1 MRSNFLK
8 ATKTNTM
15 KTFNLVILFFA
26 TLVMIS
32 CEKKSDQVTNPK
44 DYNVFLEMKENKSL
58 DFAKY
63 EIDFWQKK
71 FDAAPNQITYLS
83 QIASN
88 YSKLFEITGN
98 INDLYKTEEL
108 LLKSN
113 ETFKYSQV
121 GTIRSLG
128 RNYISQHRFKEA
140 LVLANKALSIGEGM
154 KETQKLLFDVN
165 MELGNYTEAQKN
177 LNALTDSKDFDYL
190 IRISKWNDHL
200 GDLKTAISFMEKAKE
215 VAVKND
221 NKALKIWTFSNLGD
235 LNGHAGNIKKSY
247 DYYLKTLAVEPNNSY
262 ALKGIAWIAF
272 SHEKN
277 TNEAKRI
284 IDAVSKKHNSPDFY
298 LLKAEIA
305 EYEKNTVD
313 ENQNLMS
320 YFKMLTNNNYGAMYN
335 KYNTLIYADN
345 KSTSSKALEIAK
357 IEVEHRPTPDSYDLL
372 AWAYYNL
379 GDTKKALEIAQKY
392 VENKSFEPEL
402 NYHLAMIYKAN
413 NLEDKVKPIKK
424 ELQSSLY
431 ELGPIF
437 EQKINNL

>member
-1 MRSNFLK
+1 
-8 ATKTNTM
+8 M
-15 KTFNLVILFFA
+15 KKFNLLMLFFA

-44 DYNVFLEMKENKSL
+44 DYNAFLEMKENKSL
-58 DFAKY
+58 DFAKS

-71 FDAAPNQITYLS
+71 FDATPNQITYLS

-113 ETFKYSQV
+113 QAFRYSQV

-140 LVLANKALSIGEGM
+140 LVLANKALAIGEGM

-177 LNALTDSKDFDYL
+177 LNSLTDTKDFDYL

-200 GDLKTAISFMEKAKE
+200 GDLKTAISFMEKAKD
-215 VAVKND
+215 VAIKND
-221 NKALKIWTFSNLGD
+221 NKALKIWTLSNLGD
-235 LNGHAGNIKKSY
+235 LNGHAGNIKTSY
-247 DYYLKTLAVEPNNSY
+247 DYYLKTLEIEPNNSY
-262 ALKGIAWIAF
+262 ALKGIAWITF

-277 TNEAKRI
+277 TTEAKRI
-284 IDAVSKKHNSPDFY
+284 IDIISKKHNSPDFY

-305 EYEKNTVD
+305 GYEKNTVA

-320 YFKMLTNNNYGAMYN
+320 YFKMLTSNNYGAMYN
-335 KYNTLIYADN
+335 KYNTLIYAEDKTTAN
-345 KSTSSKALEIAK
+345 KALEIAK

-372 AWAYYNL
+372 AWSYFNL
-379 GDTKKALEIAQKY
+379 GDKKKALEIIQKY
-392 VENKSFEPEL
+392 VADKSFEPEL
-402 NYHLAMIYKAN
+402 NYHLATIYKAN
-413 NLEDKVKPIKK
+413 NLEGKVVPIKK
-424 ELQSSLY
+424 ELQSSIY
-431 ELGPIF
+431 ELGPVF

>member
-1 MRSNFLK
+1 
-8 ATKTNTM
+8 M
-15 KTFNLVILFFA
+15 KTFNLVILFFT

-32 CEKKSDQVTNPK
+32 CEKKSEQITNPK
-44 DYNVFLEMKENKSL
+44 DYNAFLEMKENKSL
-58 DFAKY
+58 DFAKS

-88 YSKLFEITGN
+88 YSKLFEMTGN

-113 ETFKYSQV
+113 EAFKYSYV

-140 LVLANKALSIGEGM
+140 LVLANKALAIGEGM

-177 LNALTDSKDFDYL
+177 LNALTDTKDFDYL

-200 GDLKTAISFMEKAKE
+200 GDLKTAISFMEKARDI
-215 VAVKND
+215 AVTND
-221 NKALKIWTFSNLGD
+221 NKGLKIWTFSNLGD
-235 LNGHAGNIKKSY
+235 LNGHAGNIKTSY

-277 TNEAKRI
+277 TTEAKRI
-284 IDAVSKKHNSPDFY
+284 IDVVSKKHNSPDFY
-298 LLKAEIA
+298 LLKSQIA
-305 EYEKNTVD
+305 QYEKNSND
-313 ENQNLMS
+313 EKQNLMS
-320 YFKMLTNNNYGAMYN
+320 YFKMLTNHNYGAMYN

-345 KSTSSKALEIAK
+345 KSTVSKALEIAK
-357 IEVEHRPTPDSYDLL
+357 IEIDHRPTPDSYDLL
-372 AWAYYNL
+372 AWSYYNL
-379 GDTKKALEIAQKY
+379 GDSKKALEIEEKY
-392 VENKSFEPEL
+392 VVGKSFEPKL
-402 NYHLAMIYKAN
+402 NFHLATIYKAN
-413 NLEDKVKPIKK
+413 NLLAKVAPIKK
-424 ELQSSLY
+424 ELLASTF
-431 ELGPIF
+431 ELGPVL
-437 EQKINNL
+437 EQKINKL

>member
-1 MRSNFLK
+1 
-8 ATKTNTM
+8 M
-15 KTFNLVILFFA
+15 KTFNLVILIFA

-32 CEKKSDQVTNPK
+32 CEKKSDQITNPK
-44 DYNVFLEMKENKSL
+44 DYNAFLEMKENKSL
-58 DFAKY
+58 DFAKA

-71 FDAAPNQITYLS
+71 FDATPNQITYLS

-113 ETFKYSQV
+113 EAFKYSQV

-140 LVLANKALSIGEGM
+140 LVLANKAFAIGEGM

-165 MELGNYTEAQKN
+165 MELGNYSEAQKN
-177 LNALTDSKDFDYL
+177 LNALTDKKDFDYL
-190 IRISKWNDHL
+190 IRISKWNDHV

-221 NKALKIWTFSNLGD
+221 NKALKIWTLSNLGD
-235 LNGHAGNIKKSY
+235 LNGHAGNIKTSY
-247 DYYLKTLAVEPNNSY
+247 DYYLKTLAIEPNNSY

-277 TNEAKRI
+277 TTEAIRI

-305 EYEKNTVD
+305 EYEKNSAE
-313 ENQNLMS
+313 ENQNLMA
-320 YFKMLTNNNYGAMYN
+320 YFEMLTNHNYGAMYN
-335 KYNTLIYADN
+335 KYNALIYADD
-345 KSTSSKALEIAK
+345 KTTTSKALEIAK
-357 IEVEHRPTPDSYDLL
+357 IEVAHRPTPDSYDLL
-372 AWAYYNL
+372 AWSYYNL
-379 GDTKKALEIAQKY
+379 GDRKKALEIAKKY
-392 VENKSFEPEL
+392 VANKSFEPEL

-413 NLEDKVKPIKK
+413 NLVDKVAPIKK

-431 ELGPIF
+431 ELGPVF

>member
-1 MRSNFLK
+1 
-8 ATKTNTM
+8 M
-15 KTFNLVILFFA
+15 KTFNLLMLFFA

-32 CEKKSDQVTNPK
+32 CEKNSNQVTNPK

-58 DFAKY
+58 DFAKS

-88 YSKLFEITGN
+88 YAKLFEITGN

-113 ETFKYSQV
+113 ETFKYAYV

-140 LVLANKALSIGEGM
+140 LVLANKALAIGEGM

-177 LNALTDSKDFDYL
+177 LNALTDMKDFDYL

-221 NKALKIWTFSNLGD
+221 NIALKIWTFSNLGD
-235 LNGHAGNIKKSY
+235 LNGHAGNIKTSY

-277 TNEAKRI
+277 TTEAKRI
-284 IDAVSKKHNSPDFY
+284 IDVVSKKHNSPDFY
-298 LLKAEIA
+298 LLKSQIA
-305 EYEKNTVD
+305 EYEKNTAGKK
-313 ENQNLMS
+313 QNLSS
-320 YFKMLTNNNYGAMYN
+320 YFKMLTDYNYGAMYN
-335 KYNTLIYADN
+335 KYNTLIYADD
-345 KSTSSKALEIAK
+345 KATASKALEIAK

-372 AWAYYNL
+372 AWSYYNL
-379 GDTKKALEIAQKY
+379 GDTKKALEIEEKY
-392 VENKSFEPEL
+392 VVGKSFEPKL
-402 NYHLAMIYKAN
+402 NYHLATIYKAN
-413 NLEDKVKPIKK
+413 NLLSKVTPIKK

-431 ELGPIF
+431 ELGPVF

>member
-1 MRSNFLK
+1 
-8 ATKTNTM
+8 M
-15 KTFNLVILFFA
+15 KKFNLLMLFFA

-32 CEKKSDQVTNPK
+32 CEKKPDQVTNPK
-44 DYNVFLEMKENKSL
+44 DYNAFLEMKENKSL
-58 DFAKY
+58 DFAKS

-113 ETFKYSQV
+113 EAFKYVYV

-140 LVLANKALSIGEGM
+140 LVLANKALAIGEGM
-154 KETQKLLFDVN
+154 KETQKLLFDAN

-177 LNALTDSKDFDYL
+177 LSALTDTKDFDYL

-200 GDLKTAISFMEKAKE
+200 GDLKTAISFMEKAKD
-215 VAVKND
+215 VAIIND
-221 NKALKIWTFSNLGD
+221 NKALEIWTFSNLGD

-247 DYYLKTLAVEPNNSY
+247 DYYLKTLAIEPNNSY

-277 TNEAKRI
+277 TTEAKRI
-284 IDAVSKKHNSPDFY
+284 IDVVSKKHNSPDFY
-298 LLKAEIA
+298 LLKAKIA
-305 EYEKNTVD
+305 EYEKNTVE
-313 ENQNLMS
+313 ENQNLIS
-320 YFKMLTNNNYGAMYN
+320 YFKMLTSNNYGAMYN
-335 KYNTLIYADN
+335 KYNTLIYAED
-345 KSTSSKALEIAK
+345 KTTACKALEIAK

-372 AWAYYNL
+372 AWSYFNM
-379 GDTKKALEIAQKY
+379 GDKKKALEIIQKY
-392 VENKSFEPEL
+392 VANKSFEPIL
-402 NYHLAMIYKAN
+402 NYHLATIYKAN
-413 NLEDKVKPIKK
+413 NLVVKIAPIKK

-431 ELGPIF
+431 ELGPVF

>member
-1 MRSNFLK
+1 
-8 ATKTNTM
+8 M
-15 KTFNLVILFFA
+15 KKFNLLMLFFA

-44 DYNVFLEMKENKSL
+44 DYNAFLEMKENKSL
-58 DFAKY
+58 DFAKS

-113 ETFKYSQV
+113 EAFKYSYV

-140 LVLANKALSIGEGM
+140 LVLANKALAIGEGM

-177 LNALTDSKDFDYL
+177 LNSLTDTKDFDYL

-200 GDLKTAISFMEKAKE
+200 GDLKTAISFMEKAKD
-215 VAVKND
+215 VAIKND

-235 LNGHAGNIKKSY
+235 LNGHAGNIKTSY

-277 TNEAKRI
+277 TTEAKRI
-284 IDAVSKKHNSPDFY
+284 IDVVSKKHNSPDFY
-298 LLKAEIA
+298 LLKSQIA
-305 EYEKNTVD
+305 EYEKNTD
-313 ENQNLMS
+313 GEKQNLSS
-320 YFKMLTNNNYGAMYN
+320 YFKMLTDNNYGAMYN

-345 KSTSSKALEIAK
+345 KSTASKALEIAK
-357 IEVEHRPTPDSYDLL
+357 IEIDHRPTPDSYDLL
-372 AWAYYNL
+372 AWSYYNL
-379 GDTKKALEIAQKY
+379 GDSKKALEIEEKY
-392 VENKSFEPEL
+392 VVGKSFEPKL
-402 NYHLAMIYKAN
+402 NYHLATIYKAN
-413 NLEDKVKPIKK
+413 NLLNKVAPIKK

-431 ELGPIF
+431 ELGPVF